1 LTTFVYDIN
10 MVDATTSVVNRNQ
23 QGENMRL
30 LVIGGTSFVGRTIVG
45 DALGRGHEVTTFNRG
60 LTGKDI
66 DGVEALRG
74 DRSTDEGV
82 LPLAGRGFDAV
93 IDPGGLVPAHVLRTA
108 RAVAESAPFYAF
120 VSTTAVYQ
128 AWNTPSVDESAA
140 TWPGVADEDGD
151 PADLQK
157 LRVHKR
163 GCELA
168 VEQTYGLGASLVARA
183 GSIVGPHDN
192 LGQLPWWLTRMAE
205 GGRVIAPGD
214 PARGLQLIDVRDVST
229 FVLDQ
234 VEAQA
239 GGIHNVVPDEPDTTM
254 GQLIDNCVQA
264 TGSDATPVWMDEGFL
279 FSQGV
284 QPWAELP
291 LWIPDVPDAAGFWA
305 VSGASAKAAGLRT
318 RPFGDSVRGTWEWL
332 QSGGEVQ
339 AAPGTPP
346 FGLASN
352 KEQQVLA
359 AWDSQ
364 LPGDN

>member
-1 LTTFVYDIN
+1 
-10 MVDATTSVVNRNQ
+10 
-23 QGENMRL
+23 
-30 LVIGGTSFVGRTIVG
+30 
-45 DALGRGHEVTTFNRG
+45 
-60 LTGKDI
+60 
-66 DGVEALRG
+66 
-74 DRSTDEGV
+74 
-82 LPLAGRGFDAV
+82 
-93 IDPGGLVPAHVLRTA
+93 
-108 RAVAESAPFYAF
+108 
-120 VSTTAVYQ
+120 
-128 AWNTPSVDESAA
+128 
-140 TWPGVADEDGD
+140 
-151 PADLQK
+151 

-192 LGQLPWWLTRMAE
+192 LGQLPWWLTRIAE

-239 GGIHNVVPDEPDTTM
+239 GGIHNVVPDEPNTTM

-339 AAPGTPP
+339 TAPGTPP
-346 FGLASN
+346 LGLASN